1 MQLTTKLPILPRLIF
16 LYFIIVVNQLFAQQ
30 DPYYFQ
36 WDPKVLEMANTAK
49 DADYLSSQ
57 EKKLIFYTNL
67 VRMNPQLF
75 IKTYMQSY
83 LKQYNIPKNSWYWK
97 MVKEMKE
104 LPPADPLYPDKMLF
118 DVAKKHSKD
127 MGLSGKKGHRNIQ
140 GEFYQDRIADLKKE
154 FVMVKENI
162 QYGYWD
168 PLAIVCDL
176 LIDEDIK
183 TGIHRRLILNQE
195 LKFIAVSIQAHKKFE
210 YNAVIEYA
218 GARIEKFNASG
229 KLEQ

>member
-1 MQLTTKLPILPRLIF
+1 MRRIFFVFFFISLKLI
-16 LYFIIVVNQLFAQQ
+16 AQQ

-36 WDPKVLEMANTAK
+36 WDSKVLEMANTAK
-49 DADYLSSQ
+49 DLDYLSSQ

-97 MVKEMKE
+97 MVKEMKD
-104 LPPADPLYPDKMLF
+104 LPPTTPLYPDKMLF
-118 DVAKKHSKD
+118 EIAKKHAKD
-127 MGLSGKKGHRNIQ
+127 MGMSGKKGHRNSQ
-140 GEFYQDRIADLKKE
+140 GEFYQDRIAELKKE
-154 FVMVKENI
+154 FVLVKENI

-176 LIDEDIK
+176 LIDEDVK
-183 TGIHRRLILNQE
+183 TGVHRRLILNPE
-195 LKFIAVSIQAHKKFE
+195 LKFISVSIHAHKKFE

-218 GARIEKFNASG
+218 GARIEKLEASG

>member
-1 MQLTTKLPILPRLIF
+1 MPRIF
-16 LYFIIVVNQLFAQQ
+16 FFLLFVSVKLFAQQ

-49 DADYLSSQ
+49 DVDYLSSQ

-83 LKQYNIPKNSWYWK
+83 LKQYDIPKNSWYWK
-97 MVKEMKE
+97 MVKEMKD
-104 LPPADPLYPDKMLF
+104 LPPVNPLYPDKKLF
-118 DVAKKHSKD
+118 EVAKKHAKD
-127 MGLSGKKGHRNIQ
+127 MGLSGKKGHRNTQ
-140 GEFYQDRIADLKKE
+140 GEFYQDRIVDLKKE
-154 FVMVKENI
+154 FVLVKENI

-168 PLAIVCDL
+168 PLAVLCDL

-183 TGIHRRLILNQE
+183 TGIHRRLILNPE
-195 LKFIAVSIQAHKKFE
+195 LKYIAVSIQAHKKFE
-210 YNAVIEYA
+210 YNAVIDYA
-218 GARIEKFNASG
+218 GARIEKLEASG
-229 KLEQ
+229 TIEQ

>member
-1 MQLTTKLPILPRLIF
+1 MRWILLVFIFSSIKL
-16 LYFIIVVNQLFAQQ
+16 VAQQ

-49 DADYLSSQ
+49 DVDYLSSQ

-83 LKQYNIPKNSWYWK
+83 LKQYDIPKNSWYWK
-97 MVKEMKE
+97 MVKEMKD
-104 LPPADPLYPDKMLF
+104 LPPTNPLYPDKMLF
-118 DVAKKHSKD
+118 DVAKKHAKD
-127 MGLSGKKGHRNIQ
+127 MGISGKKGHRNPK

-154 FVMVKENI
+154 FVLVKENI

-168 PLAIVCDL
+168 PLAILCDL
-176 LIDEDIK
+176 LIDENVK
-183 TGIHRRLILNQE
+183 TGIHRRLILNPE
-195 LKFIAVSIQAHKKFE
+195 LKYIAVSIQAHKKFE
-210 YNAVIEYA
+210 YNTVIEYA
-218 GARIEKFNASG
+218 GARIEKLEVSG
-229 KLEQ
+229 AIEQ

>member
-1 MQLTTKLPILPRLIF
+1 MRKVIVVLIF
-16 LYFIIVVNQLFAQQ
+16 ISVKLVAQQ

-49 DADYLSSQ
+49 DVDYLSSQ

-83 LKQYNIPKNSWYWK
+83 LKQYDISKNSWYWK
-97 MVKEMKE
+97 MVKEMKD
-104 LPPADPLYPDKMLF
+104 LPPTTPLYPDKMLF
-118 DVAKKHSKD
+118 EVAKKHAKD
-127 MGLSGKKGHRNIQ
+127 MGVSGKKGHRNPQ
-140 GEFYQDRIADLKKE
+140 GEFYQDRISDLKKE
-154 FVMVKENI
+154 FVLVKENI

-168 PLAIVCDL
+168 PLAILCDL

-183 TGIHRRLILNQE
+183 SGIHRRLVLNPE
-195 LKFIAVSIQAHKKFE
+195 LKYIAVSIQAHKKFE

-218 GARIEKFNASG
+218 GARIEK
-229 KLEQ
+229 LEATGNIEQ